1 MRRDKWRPTTNT
13 VLCSKHFAD
22 EDFEPESEH
31 RQKRDLRKTAVPTI
45 FDYPEHLQPK
55 RPKLRKPPCDRS
67 LASLST
73 PSCQEDEEEEEPQ
86 AAEGQNELIK
96 MAAEHD
102 HDYSVPSALVL
113 KQKLERA
120 QEEIDALKVKLVA
133 EQKKTSFQKK
143 RNLNLKSTIESLKST
158 GLLEAGATD
167 HLRSLLTPTLQEL
180 FDRVESSTTTQTS
193 RMFPPELRVF
203 ASTLHFYSPKAY
215 DFVRQTFNK
224 ALPHESTIRKWFSNI
239 SGSPGFS
246 TAAFELLK
254 EKVMEGRES
263 GKPVLVS
270 VMLDEMSL
278 KRHIDYDPTTS
289 SYSGYVSI
297 GEGLSEEGQKPATD
311 ALVIMVVG
319 INWHFKIPV
328 AYFFIAGNA
337 LYTMLGIC
345 LEGK

>member
-1 MRRDKWRPTTNT
+1 MRRDKWKPTKNT

-22 EDFEPESEH
+22 EEFEPEAEH

-67 LASLST
+67 SASSSQANCEEGGEKELGV
-73 PSCQEDEEEEEPQ
+73 EDQ
-86 AAEGQNELIK
+86 KELINR
-96 MAAEHD
+96 AAEHD
-102 HDYSVPSALVL
+102 HDYSMPSSLVL

-120 QEEIDALKVKLVA
+120 QKEIAALKLKLAA

-143 RNLNLKSTIESLKST
+143 RNLNLKSTIESLRTT
-158 GLLEAGATD
+158 GLLEPGASD
-167 HLRSLLTPTLQEL
+167 NLRSMLTPTLQEL
-180 FDRVESSTTTQTS
+180 FDRIENSTTTPSS
-193 RMFPPELRVF
+193 RQFPPELRVF

-254 EKVMEGRES
+254 EKQEEGRET

-278 KRHIDYDPTTS
+278 KRQIDYDSTTL
-289 SYSGYVSI
+289 SYSGYVNI
-297 GEGLSEEGQKPATD
+297 GEGLSQEGQKPATD

-319 INWHFKIPV
+319 INWHFEIPV
-328 AYFFIAGNA
+328 AYFFIAGKTFFQR
-337 LYTMLGIC
+337 LRQ
-345 LEGK
+345 